1 MGQAQPIVVV
11 YVRPADQDLLDLDD
25 RLERVTARYRPR
37 VRLDIIDPDNLPQR
51 YSHVD
56 NAGPAVLVLRHGEL
70 VGQAMGA
77 RLPARELD
85 TVVRCAVEWPS

>member
-1 MGQAQPIVVV
+1 MNAQPIVVV
-11 YVRPADQDLLDLDD
+11 YVRPAHQNLIDLDD
-25 RLERVTARYRPR
+25 HLQRITARYSPQ
-37 VRLDIIDPDNLPQR
+37 VRLDVVDPANLPQR

-56 NAGPAVLVLRHGEL
+56 STGPAVLVLRHGEV

-77 RLPARELD
+77 GLPARELD